1 MIHAKENDFDV
12 VKDIFYQH
20 KEWFPHIR
28 TDYMRREIA
37 AGHLIL
43 DNDVVITY
51 NFYKRKYLLDKSMG
65 EVVPGN
71 KKLIMQWNDC
81 ILHQIAAKNRNGS
94 ASDALQRF
102 FKWTG
107 SRVWLSVRSDNAV
120 ARAFYERNGMKK
132 VGETSWTKDGVKN
145 ALPGVIYCYDKVE
158 GPFK

>member
-51 NFYKRKYLLDKSMG
+51 NFYKRNYKLDKSSMG
-65 EVVPGN
+65 DISQ
-71 KKLIMQWNDC
+71 KIIMQANDC
-81 ILHQIAAKNRNGS
+81 ILHQIAAKHRNGS

-102 FKWTG
+102 FNWTG
-107 SRVWLSVRSDNAV
+107 RRVWLSVRSDNAV
-120 ARAFYERNGMKK
+120 AKSFYERNGMKL
-132 VGETSWTKDGVKN
+132 VGKTSWTKDGVKN
-145 ALPGVIYCYDKVE
+145 ALPGVIYLYDKVE
-158 GPFK
+158 GPF